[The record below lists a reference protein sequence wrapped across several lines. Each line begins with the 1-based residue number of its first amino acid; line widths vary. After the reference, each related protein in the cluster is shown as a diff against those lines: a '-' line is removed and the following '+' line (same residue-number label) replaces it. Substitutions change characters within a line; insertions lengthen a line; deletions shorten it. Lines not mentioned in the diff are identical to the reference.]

1 MSLTNALGWTLL
13 HFLWEGALI
22 AALLYA
28 ALLVLRGGNAKAR
41 YAASCG
47 ALTLMFVSALA
58 TFFCAVSTREAA
70 TFSPSPVS
78 FQETA
83 IASTGAHESGE
94 ARKTFSIDTYLPALV
109 WLWVGG
115 VAGMS
120 IRSLGGWAAAQR
132 FARRYTWPASAL
144 WAARFRVLAQRLKVS
159 NSVKLVVSAIA
170 QTPAVVGWLKPVV
183 IVPAGIFAG
192 LTTVQIE
199 ALLAHELAHI
209 VRYDYLVNLLQ
220 TAAETLLF
228 YHPAVWWV
236 SKTIRY
242 ERENCCDDLAVEVC
256 GDRFVYVRALTD
268 LEQMRQA
275 PGMAMAANRGALLS
289 RVERLL
295 KLRQPRTGAPSAW
308 ASAGV
313 IAALIV
319 AGMAPSSHAQRPP
332 EPPEPPAAAVDLI
345 QEAPPTP
352 PVPPADLLTGPAD
365 PATVST
371 PQPPAAPNKLADPVA
386 PVPPAPPA
394 APKGLLAQARPAPPA
409 PPATP
414 ASPATPATPGKG
426 WLEQIQAE
434 GYTDLTVDEAV
445 SMRIHG
451 ITPAYVR
458 DLRAAG
464 IRPTV
469 DQLISFRIH
478 GVQPD
483 FVREIQSSGFPDFN
497 ADKLIE
503 LRIHGVTPESIRE
516 ARTHFKKNLTLDQV
530 VALKIQGVLD

>member
-1 MSLTNALGWTLL
+1 MSITNALGWTLL
-13 HFLWEGALI
+13 HFLWEGVLI

-28 ALLVLRGGNAKAR
+28 ALLILRGGNAKAR

-47 ALTLMFVSALA
+47 ALALMFASALA
-58 TFFCAVSTREAA
+58 TFMGALSIPERA

-83 IASTGAHESGE
+83 IASTGVQESTE

-109 WLWVGG
+109 WLWIGG
-115 VAGMS
+115 VTGMS

-132 FARRYTWPASAL
+132 FARRYTWPASAP
-144 WAARFRVLAQRLKVS
+144 WEARFVVLAQRLRAS
-159 NSVKLVVSAIA
+159 RSVKLVVSAIA

-236 SKTIRY
+236 SKTIRE

-256 GDRFVYVRALTD
+256 GDRFVYVQALTD

-275 PGMAMAANRGALLS
+275 PGMAMAANGGTLLS
-289 RVERLL
+289 RIERLL
-295 KLRQPRTGAPSAW
+295 KLRQPRPGAPSAW

-313 IAALIV
+313 VVALIL

-332 EPPEPPAAAVDLI
+332 RPPEPPAAEVDLI
-345 QEAPPTP
+345 REALPTP
-352 PVPPADLLTGPAD
+352 PVPPADLLTSPAD

-371 PQPPAAPNKLADPVA
+371 PHPPAAPDKLADLVA

-409 PPATP
+409 PPAT
-414 ASPATPATPGKG
+414 PATPATPGKG

-451 ITPAYVR
+451 VTPAYIR
-458 DLRAAG
+458 ELRAAG
-464 IRPTV
+464 MRPSV
-469 DQLISFRIH
+469 DQLIAFCIH
-478 GVQPD
+478 GVRPD
-483 FVREIQSSGFPDFN
+483 FVREIQSFGFSDLN
-497 ADKLIE
+497 ADKLIDLE
-503 LRIHGVTPESIRE
+503 IHGVTPEFIRE
-516 ARTHFKKNLTLDQV
+516 ARTRFKKSLTLDQMV
-530 VALKIQGVLD
+530 QLKITGVLE

>member
-41 YAASCG
+41 YAASCA
-47 ALTLMFVSALA
+47 ALALMFASALA
-58 TFFCAVSTREAA
+58 TFLGALSTSHSAP
-70 TFSPSPVS
+70 FSPSPVS

-83 IASTGAHESGE
+83 IASTGAHDVTETPSS
-94 ARKTFSIDTYLPALV
+94 FSIDAYLPALV

-115 VAGMS
+115 VTSMS

-144 WAARFRVLAQRLKVS
+144 WEARFTVLAQRLRVS
-159 NSVKLVVSAIA
+159 QPVKLVVSAIA

-220 TAAETLLF
+220 TAVETLLF

-236 SKTIRY
+236 SKNIRD

-256 GDRFVYVRALTD
+256 GDRFMYVQALTD

-275 PGMAMAANRGALLS
+275 PGMAMAATGGTLLS
-289 RVERLL
+289 RIERVL
-295 KLRQPRTGAPSAW
+295 KLRQPRPGAPSAW

-313 IAALIV
+313 VVALIL
-319 AGMAPSSHAQRPP
+319 AGMAPSGQAQRPP
-332 EPPEPPAAAVDLI
+332 KAPEPPAAPIDLLTDTLPS
-345 QEAPPTP
+345 PPDK
-352 PVPPADLLTGPAD
+352 PADL
-365 PATVST
+365 
-371 PQPPAAPNKLADPVA
+371 VA

-394 APKGLLAQARPAPPA
+394 APTGLLAQARPASPTAPATPAPAATPA

-414 ASPATPATPGKG
+414 QPPAPPASPSKG
-426 WLEQIQAE
+426 WLEGIQAE
-434 GYTDLTVDEAV
+434 GFTDLTVDEAV
-445 SMRIHG
+445 AMRIHG
-451 ITPAYVR
+451 VTPAFVR
-458 DLRAAG
+458 EIHAAG
-464 IRPTV
+464 LRPNA
-469 DQLISFRIH
+469 DQLIAFRIH

-483 FVREIQSSGFPDFN
+483 FVRQIQSFGFSDLNPDRF
-497 ADKLIE
+497 IE
-503 LRIHGVTPESIRE
+503 LRIHGVTPEMIRN
-516 ARTHFKKNLTLDQV
+516 AQTRFKKNLTLDQIV
-530 VALKIQGVLD
+530 QLKISGVLD